1 MNINQL
7 TETNPIEL
15 ARAVL
20 TADDVQ
26 DFPIIHYAASQLL
39 NALKTFEVEASYF
52 EYEEEETLVRD
63 FAIGDRLEL
72 LDGRVGVL
80 THVGL
85 SIRYLT
91 ADDRSLIPIH
101 GNEYARLHEPE

>member
-39 NALKTFEVEASYF
+39 NALITFEVEASYF
-52 EYEEEETLVRD
+52 EYEEEVPPNWTEPDDVAADTPDTPDIIMISRACFRGL
-63 FAIGDRLEL
+63 RL
-72 LDGRVGVL
+72 D
-80 THVGL
+80 
-85 SIRYLT
+85 S
-91 ADDRSLIPIH
+91 
-101 GNEYARLHEPE
+101 NEE

>member
-1 MNINQL
+1 MALISQL
-7 TETNPIEL
+7 TQTNPIEL

-52 EYEEEETLVRD
+52 EHE
-63 FAIGDRLEL
+63 GDE
-72 LDGRVGVL
+72 VC
-80 THVGL
+80 
-85 SIRYLT
+85 S
-91 ADDRSLIPIH
+91 
-101 GNEYARLHEPE
+101 